1 MIYVA
6 FSLIILLYD
15 VDLFGFSVRVFEFC
29 ELRSEWLLL
38 FLMILRLEACLGEG
52 FKQGLCL

>member
-15 VDLFGFSVRVFEFC
+15 VDLFGFRVRVFEFG
-29 ELRSEWLLL
+29 ELRSECLWL
-38 FLMILRLEACLGEG
+38 FLMILRLEACLGKG